1 MFHVKPCKS
10 LTKPLDNKMI
20 EVVLL
25 AIALAMDAFAVA
37 IGLGAKSQSQKHSYV
52 LRLAIYAALYFGIA
66 QGLMPLIGYL
76 LGAALLGWLAAAA
89 PWIGGIILIVLG
101 GKMLY
106 EVFSGGDEEEGA
118 DSGGEARGCASRE
131 SIDSAV
137 VSNNLDGYINHKTLF
152 TLAIATSIDAMAAGF
167 TLNLLALNAW
177 LSCLI
182 IAVVTAV
189 FGTFGVYLGWY
200 SGTWLED
207 KAEALG
213 GVVLIA
219 IGMKVMFFG

>member
-1 MFHVKPCKS
+1 
-10 LTKPLDNKMI
+10 
-20 EVVLL
+20 
-25 AIALAMDAFAVA
+25 
-37 IGLGAKSQSQKHSYV
+37 
-52 LRLAIYAALYFGIA
+52 
-66 QGLMPLIGYL
+66 
-76 LGAALLGWLAAAA
+76 
-89 PWIGGIILIVLG
+89 
-101 GKMLY
+101 
-106 EVFSGGDEEEGA
+106 
-118 DSGGEARGCASRE
+118 
-131 SIDSAV
+131 
-137 VSNNLDGYINHKTLF
+137 
-152 TLAIATSIDAMAAGF
+152 MAAGF

>member
-1 MFHVKPCKS
+1 
-10 LTKPLDNKMI
+10 MI
-20 EVVLL
+20 EVILL

-37 IGLGAKSQSQKHSYV
+37 IGLGAKSPKQTQSYI
-52 LRLAIYAALYFGIA
+52 LRLALISALYFGIA
-66 QGLMPLIGYL
+66 QGVMPLIGYL
-76 LGAALLGWLAAAA
+76 LGAALLGWLASAA
-89 PWIGGIILIVLG
+89 PWIGGFILIALG

-106 EVFSGGDEEEGA
+106 EALKPDDQEAIDDAQSLEG
-118 DSGGEARGCASRE
+118 S
-131 SIDSAV
+131 
-137 VSNNLDGYINHKTLF
+137 VSHSNDKQMLSVINHRTMF

-182 IAVVTAV
+182 IALVTAG
-189 FGTFGVYLGWY
+189 FSWFGVYLGKR

-207 KAEALG
+207 KAEILG

-219 IGMKVMFFG
+219 IGFKVMLFS